1 MPPPVSFTVV
11 NDIPLSSTIVD
22 IAANIPGAD
31 IKEPSLVLIALNG
44 ETVDIRAQVSIG
56 AAQVLPES
64 RVTVQATVGVLP
76 ITPDDIL
83 VATLGNGGDAIT
95 IKGTNLD
102 AAAAREIRAKVM
114 VFPMSDIMALQLLMQ
129 KLKELGIAVAG

>member
-11 NDIPLSSTIVD
+11 RDIPLSDTVVD

-31 IKEPSLVLIALNG
+31 LSEPSLVLISING

-56 AAQVLPES
+56 ATQVLPES

-76 ITPDDIL
+76 VTPDDIL
-83 VATLGNGGDAIT
+83 VASFGKGGDSIT

-102 AAAAREIRAKVM
+102 AAAAREIRAKVQ
-114 VFPMSDIMALQLLMQ
+114 VFPMSDILSLQLLLQ
-129 KLKELGIAVAG
+129 KLKEVGIAVAG

>member
-11 NDIPLSSTIVD
+11 RDIPLADTIVD

-44 ETVDIRAQVSIG
+44 ETPDIRAQVSIG

-76 ITPDDIL
+76 ITPDDVL
-83 VATLGNGGDAIT
+83 VATLGNGGDSIT

-102 AAAAREIRAKVM
+102 AAAARELRAKVL
-114 VFPMSDIMALQLLMQ
+114 VFPMSDIAMLQLLLQ
-129 KLKELGIAVAG
+129 KMKELGIPVAG